1 MGLWANLRA
10 ATGVLVNGLPKG
22 EPRRMLSGTVQAGV
36 TPPILGIKERL
47 ESYETMPWVRAVA
60 GRVAE
65 AVAGTQWVL
74 YARRGSE
81 TRFVRDVQL
90 QAAGA
95 QARRLSLARLKQA
108 GELEEVTPD
117 HPMLEAIANPN
128 GFITGRDVMMLTQ
141 LSIDL
146 AGDAFLLKERD
157 QLRVVGLWPVPP
169 HWIAELPSPER
180 PYYRVSWRSW
190 QGPVP
195 DSEIVWLHNPAPANP
210 YGRGTSITGALADE
224 IQVDEYVAKFA
235 NSLFF
240 NRMTPDFLAMVY
252 EQGQGGEVM
261 GVAPEEL
268 ERIEQKWVEKNQ
280 GFYRSFKAMFLNRK
294 VDIHEFQKP
303 TMEQLIYPG
312 LRNVERDIILQT
324 WGIPPEQLGIVE
336 SSNRATAEV
345 SNYIFESRVV
355 QPRREALRAQLQ
367 ARLAPEYDDRLIV
380 DYVDTT
386 PADKEHKLAVMKVA
400 PWAFS
405 QEEWHEEVGS
415 DDGEEVYMVPLNAY
429 ATTDLLDQKQRPQGG
444 AGGRPPG
451 EPPPAAQPVPAEE

>member
-10 ATGVLVNGLPKG
+10 ATGVLVNGLPRG
-22 EPRRMLSGTVQAGV
+22 EANRMLTGVVQGV
-36 TPPILGIKERL
+36 SAPILGIKERL

-60 GRVAE
+60 GRTAE

-74 YARRGSE
+74 YARRGSAGKI
-81 TRFVRDVQL
+81 VRDVQL

-95 QARRLSLARLKQA
+95 QARRLSMARLKQA
-108 GELEEVTPD
+108 GELVEVEPA
-117 HPMLEAIANPN
+117 HPMYEALASPN
-128 GFITGRDVMMLTQ
+128 GFITGRDVVMLVQ
-141 LSIDL
+141 LSLDL
-146 AGDAFLLKERD
+146 GGDSFVLKERNA
-157 QLRVVGLWPVPP
+157 LGVVIGLWPVPP
-169 HWIAELPSPER
+169 HWIMELPSPVR
-180 PYYRVSWRSW
+180 PFYRVSFRSW
-190 QGPVP
+190 QGFVP
-195 DSEIVWLHNPAPANP
+195 DSEIVWMHNPAPANP
-210 YGRGTSITGALADE
+210 YTRGTAITGALADE

-240 NRMTPDFLAMVY
+240 NRMTPDFLAQVY

-268 ERIEQKWVEKNQ
+268 ERIEQKWIEKNQ
-280 GFYRSFKAMFLNRK
+280 GFYRSFKAMFVNRK
-294 VDIHEFQKP
+294 IDIHEFQKP
-303 TMEQLIYPG
+303 TMEQLVYPG

-324 WGIPPEQLGIVE
+324 WGMPPEQLGIVE

-367 ARLAPEYDDRLIV
+367 ARLAPEYDERLVV

-405 QEEWHEEVGS
+405 QVEWHEMVGS
-415 DDGEEVYMVPLNAY
+415 EDGAEVYMVPLNAY
-429 ATTDLLDQKQRPQGG
+429 ATTDLLDQKQRPQAAPGG
-444 AGGRPPG
+444 KPPG
-451 EPPPAAQPVPAEE
+451 TSTPAPEPEA